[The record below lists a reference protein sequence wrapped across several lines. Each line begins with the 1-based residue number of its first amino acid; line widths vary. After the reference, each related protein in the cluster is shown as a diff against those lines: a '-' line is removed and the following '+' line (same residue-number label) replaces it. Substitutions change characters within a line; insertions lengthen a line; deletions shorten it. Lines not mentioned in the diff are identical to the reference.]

1 MSDPFPAA
9 TELRTQSPEHLW
21 AVSAESVYS
30 ALAAQATGTQIQD
43 RLEPH
48 LRAETIRTNDEREVG
63 PVVSIHEW
71 LLAELGFV
79 KNDTVSLLGMVV
91 LVADEP
97 QPFIRAAAV
106 ARFQSAQITLRSC
119 REIDDEI
126 PRHELD
132 SLLANQEDEVL
143 LAPLL
148 ASLGFM
154 TIYPDGVDL
163 DQNRIDTALSA
174 QQSQSTERAVAE
186 AYRVVLS
193 HTISSASTE
202 CIEDLVER
210 VTGTLPERGDM
221 GVMEV
226 ATLATAPEIV
236 VDETEIA
243 DLVSKQK
250 QSYEDDFN
258 TVRSLLAPSTESTVE
273 LVETETSVRFDDPPT
288 GIDIQQDSGQ
298 WEAAFKLIST
308 IVAEPALTT
317 FDVRFVTAQWSNVT
331 PYSLYQTLTSV
342 PGVDCE
348 ISDEFVQFQTV
359 PKAVDGTSLRD
370 DYTAYLVDRCAAIQ
384 NRIESL
390 SQATVSIPP
399 APRSTESMVVQD
411 YEQIDSGAIA
421 PTYFTYTLINPDALG
436 EKKMDAYAGESRGL
450 GREQARLRRWHK
462 HRSPGLKPYT
472 SMTDQLFSVGLERDI
487 EEKVLRIM
495 TPYDDDTFNEYV
507 AQIRRLIE
515 QGFEL
520 RLLTRHTKAPW
531 EWRRLQRNLLNE
543 IKEHRERVTVRTY
556 SRFKE
561 HQRVTSDMDFRDIG
575 ELGIHGKL
583 QTVGAPEE
591 GAALLG
597 SANFMENSYDWNP
610 ECGVYTERTQF
621 VDAGI
626 DFFDI
631 VWDIS
636 AADELSIERLQEI
649 PNRKLV
655 PTYYS

>member
-1 MSDPFPAA
+1 MSDPLHAA

-30 ALAAQATGTQIQD
+30 ALAAQATDAPIRD

-48 LRAETIRTNDEREVG
+48 LRAETIRTNDERAEG
-63 PVVSIHEW
+63 PVISIHEW

-79 KNDTVSLLGMVV
+79 ENDTVSLLGMMV
-91 LVADEP
+91 LVSEEP

-106 ARFQSAQITLRSC
+106 ARFQSAQIVLRTC
-119 REIDDEI
+119 REVDDNI
-126 PRHELD
+126 PRRELD
-132 SLLANQEDEVL
+132 SLLADEEDEVL

-163 DQNRIDTALSA
+163 NQTRIDTALSA

-202 CIEDLVER
+202 CLEDLVER
-210 VTGTLPERGDM
+210 LTGTLPERGDV
-221 GVMEV
+221 GVVEV

-236 VDETEIA
+236 VDKTEIV
-243 DLVSKQK
+243 DVVSEQK

-273 LVETETSVRFDDPPT
+273 RVETETAIRFDDPPT
-288 GIDIQQDSGQ
+288 GIDIQHDSDQ
-298 WEAAFKLIST
+298 WEAAFKLVST
-308 IVAEPALTT
+308 IAAEPALTT
-317 FDVRFVTAQWSNVT
+317 FDVRFLTAQWSNVT
-331 PYSLYQTLTSV
+331 PYSLYQTLASV
-342 PGVDCE
+342 PGVECE
-348 ISDEFVQFQTV
+348 ISDGFAAFQTV
-359 PKAVDGTSLRD
+359 PKAVDGESMRD
-370 DYTAYLVDRCAAIQ
+370 EYTTYLIDRCADIQ

-390 SQATVSIPP
+390 SQVTVSIPP
-399 APRSTESMVVQD
+399 TPMSTESMVVQD

-450 GREQARLRRWHK
+450 GREQARLRRWHDR
-462 HRSPGLKPYT
+462 RSPGLKPYT
-472 SMTDQLFSVGLERDI
+472 SMTDRLFSIGLERDI

-520 RLLTRHTKAPW
+520 RLLTRHTKESW
-531 EWRRLQRNLLNE
+531 EWRRLQRNLLSE
-543 IKEHRERVTVRTY
+543 IKEHRERVTIRTY

-561 HQRVTSDMDFRDIG
+561 HQRVTPEMDFRDIG

-597 SANFMENSYDWNP
+597 SANFMQNSYDWNP
-610 ECGVYTERTQF
+610 ECGVYTGRTQF
-621 VDAGI
+621 VKAAI

-631 VWDIS
+631 VWEIS

-649 PNRKLV
+649 PNRQLV

>member
-1 MSDPFPAA
+1 MSNPLHAA
-9 TELRTQSPEHLW
+9 TELQTQSPEHLW

-30 ALAAQATGTQIQD
+30 ALAAQATGAPIRN

-63 PVVSIHEW
+63 SVISIHEW

-79 KNDTVSLLGMVV
+79 ENDTVSLLGMVV

-97 QPFIRAAAV
+97 QQLIRAAAV
-106 ARFQSAQITLRSC
+106 ARLQPAQMVLRSC
-119 REIDDEI
+119 REIDDNI
-126 PRHELD
+126 PRRELD
-132 SLLANQEDEVL
+132 SLLADEGDEVL

-163 DQNRIDTALSA
+163 NQDRIDTALSA
-174 QQSQSTERAVAE
+174 QQSQSTETAVAE
-186 AYRVVLS
+186 AYQKVLS
-193 HTISSASTE
+193 QVISSASDG
-202 CIEDLVER
+202 CVDDLVER
-210 VTGTLPERGDM
+210 LTGSLPERG
-221 GVMEV
+221 GVGVVEI
-226 ATLATAPEIV
+226 ATLATTPEIV
-236 VDETEIA
+236 VDET
-243 DLVSKQK
+243 DLVDVVSEQ
-250 QSYEDDFN
+250 QQAYEDDFD
-258 TVRSLLAPSTESTVE
+258 TVRSLLVPTTESAVE
-273 LVETETSVRFDDPPT
+273 LVETETCIRFDDPPK
-288 GIDIQQDSGQ
+288 DIEKDTDHWQ
-298 WEAAFKLIST
+298 AAFNLVAT
-308 IVAEPALTT
+308 IAAEPNLTP
-317 FDVRFVTAQWSNVT
+317 FDVRFLTEQWSSVT
-331 PYSLYQTLTSV
+331 PYSLYQTLSSV
-342 PGVDCE
+342 PGVECE
-348 ISDEFVQFQTV
+348 ISDGFAAFQTV
-359 PKAVDGTSLRD
+359 PKAVDGESMRD
-370 DYTAYLVDRCAAIQ
+370 EYTTYLIDRCSAIQ

-390 SQATVSIPP
+390 SQETVSIPP
-399 APRSTESMVVQD
+399 APRLTESMVVQD

-436 EKKMDAYAGESRGL
+436 ETKMDAYTGESRGL
-450 GREQARLRRWHK
+450 GREQARLRRWHER
-462 HRSPGLKPYT
+462 RSPGLKPYT
-472 SMTDQLFSVGLERDI
+472 SMTDRLFSIGLERDI

-520 RLLTRHTKAPW
+520 RLLTRHTKEPW

-543 IKEHRERVTVRTY
+543 IKEHRERVTIRTY
-556 SRFKE
+556 SRFKQ
-561 HQRVTSDMDFRDIG
+561 HQRVTPDMDFRDIG

-583 QTVGAPEE
+583 QTVGAPKE

-610 ECGVYTERTQF
+610 ECGLYTERTQF
-621 VDAGI
+621 VDAAI

-655 PTYYS
+655 PTFYN